1 MNGTATQIEK
11 PGYGEQALYDRI
23 EDTLGVHVAS
33 DHDLAKIVENRLPT
47 RVIGSLIRHGLTDS
61 NVYELVIPRRTLSHR
76 KSRRQKLTCEESDRV
91 VRLARTMALA
101 EQVFADRIKA
111 LAWLRGAK
119 RQFQGRVPLELL
131 SSEAGAR
138 LVEEALYQIDEGIFG

>member
-1 MNGTATQIEK
+1 MNGQAIQIEK
-11 PGYGEQALYDRI
+11 PELGEQALYNRI

-33 DHDLAKIVENRLPT
+33 DHDLAEIVESRLPT
-47 RVIGSLIRHGLTDS
+47 KVIGSLIRNGLTDS

-101 EQVFADRIKA
+101 EQVFGDRAKA
-111 LAWLRGAK
+111 LSWLRGPK
-119 RQFQGRVPLELL
+119 RLFQGRAPLELL

-138 LVEEALYQIDEGIFG
+138 LVEEALYQIDDGIFG